1 MARINIEEEAHKRV
15 SKLAGLAKCS
25 DREALGTV
33 SYLWGDSQDI
43 LRTHGSRD
51 EIIEWAHL
59 FNLSDEDV
67 EKWIL
72 ALQKSR
78 FISRLDDGQY
88 LIHGNE
94 VQIENRLSKLARA
107 TKGAKATKKKWAEL
121 KRLGVGLKP
130 SASTPKARDSHS
142 QRGSSQA
149 KPSQCKPSQANL
161 GQGTEI
167 FPPEGAAALPTA
179 KTVIGFY
186 YDTWREVHGTG
197 APRHSSNA
205 GILARITKENGPERT
220 LHLLRAYFAM
230 PDPWVK
236 KTAHDLKVF
245 STKLNEIAK
254 FADSGQFVTM
264 TAVRKADEDVH
275 HRQENLK
282 AMERLPEER
291 RQEYLDCFEDSKPKI
306 SGGIA

>member
-33 SYLWGDSQDI
+33 SFLWGDSQDI
-43 LRTHGSRD
+43 LKTHGSRD

-67 EKWIL
+67 ERWIL
-72 ALQKSR
+72 ALKKSR
-78 FISRLDDGQY
+78 FISCLDDGQY

-107 TKGAKATKKKWAEL
+107 TKGAKATKKKWSEL
-121 KRLGVGLKP
+121 KRLGAGLKP
-130 SASTPKARDSHS
+130 SSSTPKARDSHA

-149 KPSQCKPSQANL
+149 KPSQSKPRQANA
-161 GQGTEI
+161 EI
-167 FPPEGAAALPTA
+167 GAAAPPTA
-179 KTVIGFY
+179 QSVIAFY
-186 YDTWREVHGTG
+186 YDTWKEVHNADPPKNG
-197 APRHSSNA
+197 SNA
-205 GILARITKENGPERT
+205 GILARLVKENGADRT
-220 LHLLRAYFAM
+220 LHLVRAYFAM

-236 KTAHDLKVF
+236 KTAHDVKVLA
-245 STKLNEIAK
+245 TKLNEVAK
-254 FADSGQFVTM
+254 FADSGAFVTM

-282 AMERLPEER
+282 ALEDLPEEK
-291 RQEYLDCFEDSKPKI
+291 RQDYLDCFEDTKPTPKEI
-306 SGGIA
+306 TGGVG